1 MSPTT
6 QKIKEAPDRAP
17 RFQKLEELPDV
28 LTCPETAG
36 AIRRTTGA
44 LAVMRHRRKST
55 LPFIRD
61 GKKILYL
68 KKDVLSYL
76 EAHVDPGVGPKPV
89 AKRKRR
95 SPRKAAVRG

>member
-1 MSPTT
+1 MSPKT
-6 QKIKEAPDRAP
+6 QKIKEALERAP
-17 RFQKLEELPDV
+17 KFQKLEELPDV
-28 LTCPETAG
+28 LTCPELSGVLRT
-36 AIRRTTGA
+36 TTGA
-44 LAVMRHRRKST
+44 LAVRRHRRKSA

-68 KKDVLSYL
+68 KKDVIAYL

-95 SPRKAAVRG
+95 SPREAAVRG